1 MKYVIWDWNGTL
13 FDDLDFCL
21 ESINLLL
28 QRHGLAPLPDIDAY
42 KRVFRFPIREYYRDL
57 GFQFDKT
64 PYEELA
70 CEYMDIIHDPG
81 VQDRCRLQQEALYTL
96 DCLQYLGL
104 LADHPI
110 RVRTGENWKIRCGGW
125 ACTAIFIRSWAS
137 AIFTASPRPSWH
149 GACARKTSRRR
160 MKCSISGTRCT
171 TRRRRIS
178 SAANACFAGGH
189 QYLPPDGTGYTV
201 IERLS
206 EVLDYVGVQTV
217 SPAART
223 SPAADKENRKYSHL
237 KRERIKSVPVLSWAH
252 GLTVRYAA
260 GRHAPGR
267 NQLSPAARRAAHGGP
282 TPQSAP
288 DRAPRRKGG
297 LPPAGPQDGLQK
309 NRPDRIAVF

>member
-81 VQDRCRLQQEALYTL
+81 VQDRCRLQREALYTL

-104 LADHPI
+104 RQIILSVSEQGKLENQVRRLGVYGYFYQILGISDIYGQSKAELA
-110 RVRTGENWKIRCGGW
+110 RSLRAENLAPPHEMLYIGDSLHDAEAADILGC
-125 ACTAIFIRSWAS
+125 
-137 AIFTASPRPSWH
+137 
-149 GACARKTSRRR
+149 
-160 MKCSISGTRCT
+160 KCLL
-171 TRRRRIS
+171 
-178 SAANACFAGGH
+178 FAGGH

-206 EVLDYVGVQTV
+206 EVLDYV
-217 SPAART
+217 
-223 SPAADKENRKYSHL
+223 
-237 KRERIKSVPVLSWAH
+237 
-252 GLTVRYAA
+252 
-260 GRHAPGR
+260 
-267 NQLSPAARRAAHGGP
+267 
-282 TPQSAP
+282 
-288 DRAPRRKGG
+288 
-297 LPPAGPQDGLQK
+297 
-309 NRPDRIAVF
+309 